1 MSPLAAKQKGQWEF
15 LGQEEEGTEGSKPG
29 GRPLNVSGSS
39 ATSLCIKRRKMPK
52 RSAATSAA
60 REKEAA
66 SRDAEAFDDMLAQ
79 VCFCCLNK
87 RLLQCM

>member
-1 MSPLAAKQKGQWEF
+1 
-15 LGQEEEGTEGSKPG
+15 
-29 GRPLNVSGSS
+29 
-39 ATSLCIKRRKMPK
+39 MPK
-52 RSAATSAA
+52 RRAATSVA

-79 VCFCCLNK
+79 EGFCCLNK